1 MTNTLLKLIFIL
13 YSSLII
19 ILESNLIIL
28 SLFLIPIL
36 YLIIRNRVK
45 IPVKYL
51 IILIIP
57 IYLLFFIIFLIDSG
71 DINQALDST
80 FKEASL
86 MILKLLLLVLLNL
99 WFIISTS
106 PLSFLNA
113 LKKINFPN
121 NISIAFLI
129 LIGIIPNTL
138 KTIKQIYQAQQLR
151 GFQKRDLLTKKG
163 WELFL
168 VPLFIYIFSY
178 SQQITIQIQLKDY
191 SSYYTDDDNVTT
203 LSFVIFLLAVIITSL
218 VYLTPLAKR
227 AFDLI

>member
-36 YLIIRNRVK
+36 YLIIKNRVK
-45 IPVKYL
+45 IPIKYL
-51 IILIIP
+51 IVLIIP
-57 IYLLFFIIFLIDSG
+57 IYLLFFMVFLIDSG
-71 DINQALDST
+71 DINQALNST

-113 LKKINFPN
+113 LKKIKFPN

-227 AFDLI
+227 ALSLI